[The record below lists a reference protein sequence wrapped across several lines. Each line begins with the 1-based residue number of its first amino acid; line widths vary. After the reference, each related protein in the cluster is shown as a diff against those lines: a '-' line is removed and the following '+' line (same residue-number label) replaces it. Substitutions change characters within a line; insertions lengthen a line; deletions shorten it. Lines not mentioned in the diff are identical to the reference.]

1 VIVGIIGGTGKIGSL
16 FRGVFERAGHEVIVS
31 GRSTVLTG
39 RQLVDRSDIVVV
51 SVPIRST
58 VPVIEEIAPFLRED
72 QLICDLT
79 SLKVLPVAAMC
90 ASSAQVIGLHPMFGP
105 SVSSLKNQTVIVT
118 PARST
123 DAALSGLLH
132 ILKGEGAVLTITTP
146 EAHDRM
152 MATVQGLNHFLILAM
167 AETIRREG
175 VSVRQSLEFMSP
187 VYRMQ
192 LGLIGRILGQD
203 PDLYA
208 DILQVNPYVPE
219 VLAQCEASVQSLRK
233 TVVTGDPEEFR
244 SMFLENTAH
253 FQSYLAHAADET
265 DALIECMV
273 RL

>member
-1 VIVGIIGGTGKIGSL
+1 MGSL

-203 PDLYA
+203 PELYG
-208 DILQVNPYVPE
+208 DILTLNPYIRE
-219 VLAQCEASVQSLRK
+219 VLGQCGDSVQSLRGILESG
-233 TVVTGDPEEFR
+233 TPDDFR
-244 SMFLENTAH
+244 RFFAENAKH
-253 FQSYLAHAADET
+253 FRNYVPQATIET

-273 RL
+273 GL